1 MPRPRLRRRR
11 PLFALTAIAAL
22 ALADLAAPASA
33 APSAPAATCGSKPT
47 TNQKTAASFNT
58 SGVNIRSGP
67 STSCTVLGS
76 GYPGQSVTLRC
87 SASSGDWAYVTDKTT
102 GITGWVDGD
111 YLNWPG
117 GAAYLC

>member
-22 ALADLAAPASA
+22 ALAGLAAPASA
-33 APSAPAATCGSKPT
+33 APAPAATCGSKPT

-87 SASSGDWAYVTDKTT
+87 NKDGSVWWYVTDKTT
-102 GITGWVDGD
+102 GITGWVDED